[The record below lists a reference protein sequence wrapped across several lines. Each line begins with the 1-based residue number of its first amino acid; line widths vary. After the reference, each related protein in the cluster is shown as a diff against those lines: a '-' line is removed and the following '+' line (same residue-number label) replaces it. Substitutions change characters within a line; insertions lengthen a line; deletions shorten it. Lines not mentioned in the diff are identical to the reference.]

1 MREKYRVKITQ
12 SAENDLAEIWA
23 YIATDSV
30 DNANQ
35 FILKLESRMNTLAR
49 SPRRCLLISEND
61 ILGTQ
66 YRHLIIRKYRIIF
79 RIWNDTVYI
88 LRVIHG
94 ARLLD
99 TSMIE
104 A

>member
-35 FILKLESRMNTLAR
+35 FILKLESRMNTLAEIASSLSIDFR
-49 SPRRCLLISEND
+49 KRHPRHTIPPSHHKKISNHISNLE
-61 ILGTQ
+61 
-66 YRHLIIRKYRIIF
+66 
-79 RIWNDTVYI
+79 
-88 LRVIHG
+88 
-94 ARLLD
+94 
-99 TSMIE
+99 
-104 A
+104 